1 MYHQGTIHASGP
13 AALGLIL
20 GVSAQSVER
29 DNQLNPNSTKPKDSV
44 NPVVHASKYSKKK
57 YGAC

>member
-1 MYHQGTIHASGP
+1 MYHYGTIHASGP

-20 GVSAQSVER
+20 GVSAKSAER

-44 NPVVHASKYSKKK
+44 NPVVHI
-57 YGAC
+57 GLRQ

>member
-1 MYHQGTIHASGP
+1 MYHYGTIHASGP

-20 GVSAQSVER
+20 GVSAKSAER

-44 NPVVHASKYSKKK
+44 NPVERI
-57 YGAC
+57 GLRQ